1 MKNIEDYRRLWKEVW
16 LMKCSFCGEDIKKG
30 SGLLF
35 VKRDGSLLYF
45 CSNKCRKN
53 LEMGRKQE
61 KLKWTKKE
69 VVKKK

>member
-1 MKNIEDYRRLWKEVW
+1 
-16 LMKCSFCGEDIKKG
+16 MKCSFCGEDIKKG